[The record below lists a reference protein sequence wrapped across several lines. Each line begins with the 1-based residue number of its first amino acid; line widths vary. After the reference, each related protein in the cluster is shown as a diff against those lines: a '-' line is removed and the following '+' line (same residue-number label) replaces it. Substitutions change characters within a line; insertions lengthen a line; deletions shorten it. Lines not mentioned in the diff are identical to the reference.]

1 MRKRTLAR
9 EHSLKLLYQINLG
22 KLEEMDAVLSIYWE
36 SLPAPAESEI
46 VEFAERIVHGTI
58 EQISFID
65 GIISKYAENWN
76 LGRMAVIDRNV
87 LRAAT
92 YELLFMS
99 EEIPPKVVI
108 NESVNLAKKYSTEES
123 GRFVNGVLDK
133 INHSESRITPP
144 SPPKQQAD

>member
-9 EHSLKLLYQINLG
+9 EHSLKVLYQINLG
-22 KLEEMDAVLSIYWE
+22 KSEEMDAVLSIYWE
-36 SLPAPAESEI
+36 SLPVPAEAEI
-46 VEFAERIVHGTI
+46 IDFAERLVRGTV

-76 LGRMAVIDRNV
+76 LDRMAVIDRNV

-92 YELLFMS
+92 YELLFLS

-133 INHSESRITPP
+133 INHSEPRITPP
-144 SPPKQQAD
+144 ASEKSL

>member
-9 EHSLKLLYQINLG
+9 EHSLKVLYQINLG
-22 KLEEMDAVLSIYWE
+22 KSEEMDAVLSIYWE
-36 SLPAPAESEI
+36 SLPVPAEGEI
-46 VEFAERIVHGTI
+46 IEFAERIVRGTV

-76 LGRMAVIDRNV
+76 LDRMAVIDRNV

-92 YELLFMS
+92 YELLFLS

-133 INHSESRITPP
+133 INHSEPRITPP
-144 SPPKQQAD
+144 ASEKSF

>member
-22 KLEEMDAVLSIYWE
+22 KSEEMDAVLSIYWE
-36 SLPAPAESEI
+36 SLPTPAEGEI
-46 VEFAERIVHGTI
+46 VEFAERLVRGTV

-76 LGRMAVIDRNV
+76 LNRMAVIDRNI

-92 YELLFMS
+92 YELLYLS

-133 INHSESRITPP
+133 INHSEPRITPP
-144 SPPKQQAD
+144 ASEKSL